1 MGYGY
6 KRRWTPFTAL
16 QGRFSPPARGL
27 RAPRPKRGCTG
38 STAPT
43 PFGLQTA
50 LPAPSGLLP
59 GRGGRRYRAYA
70 LAGGGRFD
78 VDPLLNIAQAAQL
91 LGVKP
96 QTLYLWVSQKRIAY
110 RKIGRL
116 VRFTMG
122 DLEDYVERQ
131 RQLPV
136 DSNHER
142 F

>member
-1 MGYGY
+1 MAYGY
-6 KRRWTPFTAL
+6 NRRPRRFTAP
-16 QGRFSPPARGL
+16 QGRFNAPAKGL
-27 RAPRPKRGCTG
+27 RAPRPKRRCTD
-38 STAPT
+38 STGRAA
-43 PFGLQTA
+43 FGLQPA
-50 LPAPSGLLP
+50 LPAARGLPP

-70 LAGGGRFD
+70 LGGGGRFD

-116 VRFTMG
+116 VRFTMR

-136 DSNHER
+136 GSDHER

>member
-1 MGYGY
+1 MAYGY
-6 KRRWTPFTAL
+6 KRRHTRFTAP
-16 QGRFSPPARGL
+16 QGRFNPPAKGL

-43 PFGLQTA
+43 PLGLQPA
-50 LPAPSGLLP
+50 LPAAKGLPP
-59 GRGGRRYRAYA
+59 GRGGRRYPAYA